1 VIATVELAG
10 ALDRDDV
17 ARLLDDADRGR
28 LAPLVLADP
37 AGGLGGE
44 VEADLAV
51 TDGRLD
57 LPDRLREPERLLL
70 GGAENVERE
79 PLRGALA
86 DAGKAA
92 QLGDEAV
99 DGSGEQSGSKA
110 SRALGRLTA
119 AVKGG
124 NPGGSVA

>member
-1 VIATVELAG
+1 
-10 ALDRDDV
+10 
-17 ARLLDDADRGR
+17 
-28 LAPLVLADP
+28 
-37 AGGLGGE
+37 
-44 VEADLAV
+44 V

-57 LPDRLREPERLLL
+57 LPDRVREPERLLL

-99 DGSGEQSGSKA
+99 DGGGEQSGSKA
-110 SRALGRLTA
+110 SRGLGRLA
-119 AVKGG
+119 AAMKGR
-124 NPGGSVA
+124 